1 MKHKKLS
8 IKWKIFS
15 YLLAFTA
22 ILLIVLWLLQ
32 ICYLD
37 TFYKMI
43 KTGEAEGVTETAISI
58 LQSKTDTE
66 AVSDEIDKL
75 ASEHNMAIMVT
86 DLEGNICYDAEYIAT
101 SRLNTMPTEEIERCL
116 AQAVENGGST
126 KIEFEGSVNKTFPN
140 MNAPQMPDMLEMQDA
155 PNMEDMQELPE
166 EVQKAI
172 EEHQMQLDEAMQNGS
187 SLDGSLE
194 YDDKKPQR
202 DDLMHE
208 QFMQNRG
215 QDMVESVIY
224 IHVVNIADEN
234 YILMVNTQLTPVDA
248 TVQTLR
254 VELIWITAVMVV
266 LSLIIALLISRQISK
281 SFIKINDSAK
291 EMAKGKLDVYF
302 EGDDYREIAEL
313 SATLNATAAELYKN
327 EKFRRELIANVSHD
341 LRTPLTMI
349 IAYAEVMRDLP
360 GENSPENVQVV
371 IDEAQRL
378 TNLVND
384 MLDIS
389 KLQAGV
395 MQMNASEYNLTESIE
410 SVFERYN
417 KLKEQE
423 GYNISFEYDKKV
435 LIEADEYKIFQ
446 VIYNLVNNAINYTG
460 DDKNVL
466 VRQMIVN
473 DKVRIEVIDSGEGI
487 APENVK
493 YVWDR
498 YYKVDKTH
506 KRALMG
512 TGLGLSI
519 VKNILEL
526 HGAEYGV
533 ESVVGKGSTFWF
545 ELSYKEVLEDE

>member
-1 MKHKKLS
+1 MKHEKIS
-8 IKWKIFS
+8 IKWKIFL

-22 ILLIVLWLLQ
+22 ILLTILWLLQ

-37 TFYKMI
+37 IFYKMI
-43 KTGEAEGVTETAISI
+43 KTNEAEGVTQAAISV
-58 LQSKTDTE
+58 LQSETDADVINE
-66 AVSDEIDKL
+66 EIDKL

-101 SRLNTMPTEEIERCL
+101 SRLNTMPAEEIQRYLE
-116 AQAVENGGST
+116 QAVNNGGST
-126 KIEFEGSVNKTFPN
+126 KIEFEGSVNKTFLNNINFFQLPDMQDLLEN
-140 MNAPQMPDMLEMQDA
+140 GEELSDEMQQMLEERQERMNKAQDAKLDSNEKTPQM
-155 PNMEDMQELPE
+155 
-166 EVQKAI
+166 I
-172 EEHQMQLDEAMQNGS
+172 
-187 SLDGSLE
+187 
-194 YDDKKPQR
+194 
-202 DDLMHE
+202 HE

-224 IHVVNIADEN
+224 IQVVNVESEN
-234 YILMVNTQLTPVDA
+234 HILMVNTQLTPVNA

-266 LSLIIALLISRQISK
+266 LSLLIALLISRQISK

-291 EMAKGKLDVYF
+291 KMAKGKLDVVF
-302 EGDDYREIAEL
+302 EGNDYREIAEL

-360 GENSPENVQVV
+360 GENSPENVQIV
-371 IDEAQRL
+371 IDEAERL

-395 MQMNASEYNLTESIE
+395 MQMNPSVYNLTESIE

-435 LIEADEYKIFQ
+435 MIEADEYKIFQ

-460 DDKNVL
+460 KNKTVL
-466 VRQMIVN
+466 VRQHIVN
-473 DKVRIEVIDSGEGI
+473 DKVRIEVTDSGEGI
-487 APENVK
+487 APENIK

-506 KRALMG
+506 KRAVMG

-526 HGAEYGV
+526 YEAAYGV
-533 ESVVGKGSTFWF
+533 ESEVGKGSTFWF
-545 ELSYKEVLEDE
+545 ELSYIEILDE

>member
-1 MKHKKLS
+1 MKHEKIS
-8 IKWKIFS
+8 IKWRIFS

-22 ILLIVLWLLQ
+22 ILLIILWLLQ

-37 TFYKMI
+37 IFYKMI
-43 KTGEAEGVTETAISI
+43 KTGEAERTTDAAISV
-58 LQSKTDTE
+58 LQSE
-66 AVSDEIDKL
+66 AEEDIIEEEIDKL

-86 DLEGNICYDAEYIAT
+86 DLDGNICYDAEYIAN
-101 SRLNTMPTEEIERCL
+101 SRLNTMPVEEIKRCL
-116 AQAVENGGST
+116 EKAVSDGGST
-126 KIEFEGSVNKTFPN
+126 KIEFLGSVNKTFPN
-140 MNAPQMPDMLEMQDA
+140 MMQIPDPQK
-155 PNMEDMQELPE
+155 LPE
-166 EVQKAI
+166 ELQELLGDEFSDEKKP
-172 EEHQMQLDEAMQNGS
+172 QLDE
-187 SLDGSLE
+187 
-194 YDDKKPQR
+194 KHR
-202 DDLMHE
+202 E

-215 QDMVESVIY
+215 QDLIESVIY
-224 IHVVNIADEN
+224 IHIVNAENQN

-254 VELIWITAVMVV
+254 VELIWITIMMVV

-291 EMAKGKLDVYF
+291 EMAKGNFDVVF
-302 EGDDYREIAEL
+302 EGNDYREVAEL
-313 SATLNATAAELYKN
+313 SATLNATALELYKN

-395 MQMNASEYNLTESIE
+395 MQMNVSEYNLTESIE
-410 SVFERYN
+410 SVFGRYN

-435 LIEADEYKIFQ
+435 IIEADEYKIFQ
-446 VIYNLVNNAINYTG
+446 VIYNLVNNAINYAGENKT
-460 DDKNVL
+460 VL
-466 VRQMIVN
+466 VRQNILE
-473 DKVRIEVIDSGEGI
+473 DKVRIEVVDNGEGI
-487 APENVK
+487 ASENIK

-506 KRALMG
+506 KRAVMG

-526 HGAEYGV
+526 HGAAYGV
-533 ESVVGKGSTFWF
+533 ESEIGKGSTFWF
-545 ELSYKEVLEDE
+545 ELAYKELADSDV